1 MGNIFEKPRNIK
13 NKDLYKSL
21 IETNL
26 TERLLYIE
34 NKIDNLDAKVWAL
47 EANTQANLKVM
58 SADIHDL
65 HVIIKS

>member
-26 TERLLYIE
+26 TERLLYLE

-47 EANTQANLKVM
+47 EGNTEANLKVM

-65 HVIIKS
+65 HVRIKT

>member
-34 NKIDNLDAKVWAL
+34 NKIDNLDAKVWSL

-58 SADIHDL
+58 SADIHTL
-65 HVIIKS
+65 HEKINY